1 MKIDKNS
8 GARSNLLPRYL
19 KKYSLGKVHSKF
31 NNGLNIQ
38 FGDSLIY
45 ISCIGTPLSAFGL
58 NIEEEKLK
66 QILNSTKINDIVIN
80 KGDKLIFYTIYEI
93 ISVDY
98 KDVEEVDLKLPKIKC
113 SISEVPNT
121 KLYNYLGN
129 IKFEKVIGIELDD
142 ITRKYADLLLSSNKS
157 DLNIN
162 SVIIRFFSGR
172 GKGLTP
178 SGDDILTGFTIAL
191 MMFDKSI
198 DWMKSLEL
206 EINTKTTTMIS
217 VAYLK
222 ALLEGYASEYFI
234 QLVRLIDN
242 EDINAIEEA
251 IIKVQSFGHT
261 SGNDTLFGFFLGLK
275 FLTNNQEVYYGKNKK
290 NYIK

>member
-1 MKIDKNS
+1 MKTDKNS

-31 NNGLNIQ
+31 NNGINIQ
-38 FGDSLIY
+38 FGNSLIY

-121 KLYNYLGN
+121 KLYNYLEN

-222 ALLEGYASEYFI
+222 ALLEGYTSEYFI

-242 EDINAIEEA
+242 EDINAIEET

-275 FLTNNQEVYYGKNKK
+275 FLTNNQEVYHGKNKK